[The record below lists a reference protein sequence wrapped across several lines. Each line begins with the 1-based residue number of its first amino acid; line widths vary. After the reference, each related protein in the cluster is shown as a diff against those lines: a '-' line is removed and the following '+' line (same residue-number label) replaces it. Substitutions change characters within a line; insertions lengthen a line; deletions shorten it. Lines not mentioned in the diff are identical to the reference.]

1 MSMAPLDERV
11 SRCKALRAF
20 MHARMELLDVRTK
33 LLCLLLY
40 LLALFHAE
48 SLLTLGLCTCVA
60 TALAAC
66 VGVAFS
72 EVKVA
77 IRPLSMILA
86 VTVVAQVFYCQSG
99 RLLLTVGPLT
109 VYADALMVSAIMVIR
124 LVCMMLASVAFMHC
138 SSVDDLVGAL
148 SWSLNPL
155 RKIGL
160 RADAFVIALDVALSV
175 LPLFMEPL
183 RAVAHD
189 KNEQPGRHGVSALLA
204 KARELKDLTASLLH
218 DAFCRVD
225 DYARLFVEGEDA
237 GGQRAQLVFFGN
249 AQKGDYLA
257 IAMSALLLA
266 FVICGCSA
274 P

>member
-1 MSMAPLDERV
+1 MSMAPLVERAPF
-11 SRCKALRAF
+11 RKTLRAF

-33 LLCLLLY
+33 FLCLLLY

-48 SLLTLGLCTCVA
+48 SLLALGLCACVA

-72 EVKVA
+72 EVKAA
-77 IRPLSMILA
+77 IRPLSVILV
-86 VTVVAQVFYCQSG
+86 VTVVAQVLYCQSG
-99 RLLLTVGPLT
+99 QLLLTIGPLAI
-109 VYADALMVSAIMVIR
+109 YADALMVSAIMVIR

-148 SWSLNPL
+148 SWSLEPL
-155 RKIGL
+155 RRIGL

-175 LPLFMEPL
+175 LPMFVEPL

-189 KNEQPGRHGVSALLA
+189 KDEQPRRHGASALLA
-204 KARELKDLTASLLH
+204 KAHELKDLAASLLR

-225 DYARLFVEGEDA
+225 DYARLFVEGEGA
-237 GGQRAQLVFFGN
+237 GDQRARRVFFGN
-249 AQKGDYLA
+249 ARKGDYLA
-257 IAMSALLLA
+257 IAMSTVLLA
-266 FVICGCSA
+266 LVLCGGGA